1 MIIVTSNIGVVYV
14 LDLITFMDRSRP
26 AIITTHA
33 HNTAINIQRVEWSD
47 TSIKKYHVARLIDSS
62 IISINLSNK

>member
-1 MIIVTSNIGVVYV
+1 
-14 LDLITFMDRSRP
+14 MDRSRP

-47 TSIKKYHVARLIDSS
+47 TSIKKYHVATLIDSIS
-62 IISINLSNK
+62 ISINLSNISNIITLHGQDPLW